1 MDGVE
6 LHAHM
11 LDGLLQNKMLS
22 PLTSNISFTITILL
36 TLISV
41 LLYFL
46 LPNYIS
52 PIVAIVMLA

>member
-11 LDGLLQNKMLS
+11 LDGLLQNKLLS
-22 PLTSNISFTITILL
+22 PLASDISFATIILL

-46 LPNYIS
+46 LPNYLS
-52 PIVAIVMLA
+52 PIVAIVMMG